1 MNCYWKDN
9 CKLYKKN
16 QCQGEDCI
24 KFYKMSKLYKNALMT
39 DKQKEHIQLHLD
51 ADGADRDIFVYL
63 KNIEEHIE
71 QFINEGQNLYLHSN
85 QCGNSKTSWA
95 IRLLQSYINNV
106 WYKVNM
112 DECALFINVPR
123 FLIELKSNISQR
135 SEYAEG
141 VLKCVNTAKVV
152 VWDEV
157 GTKSLSAYEHENL
170 LTYINARL
178 DKGLSNIY
186 TSNLTPSELKDA
198 VGDRLYS
205 RIVNNSIDLCFKGA
219 DKRGIK

>member
-1 MNCYWKDN
+1 MT
-9 CKLYKKN
+9 KLY
-16 QCQGEDCI
+16 E
-24 KFYKMSKLYKNALMT
+24 NALMT
-39 DKQKEHIQLHLD
+39 DKQKEHVQLRLD
-51 ADGADRDIFVYL
+51 ADGTDRDIFTYL
-63 KNIEEHIE
+63 KTVEEHID
-71 QFINEGQNLYLHSN
+71 QFICEGQNLYLHSN

-95 IRLLQSYINNV
+95 IRLLQSYINST
-106 WYKVNM
+106 WYKANI

-123 FLIELKSNISQR
+123 FLIELKNNISQR
-135 SEYAEG
+135 SAYAEG
-141 VLKCVNTAKVV
+141 VLKHVNIAKVV

-178 DKGLSNIY
+178 DSGLSNIY
-186 TSNLTPSELKDA
+186 TSNLTPGELKEA